1 MSLIC
6 TVPLHVYNILYICIH
21 TYIGGETPVSG
32 SATAGS
38 AGGGEDG
45 EGKEGEE
52 VNSLGKSFRV
62 KLLTRCQ
69 EEFAVDRVKVL
80 NDIRN
85 VSYLPIS
92 VCLSLS
98 GYLSV

>member
-1 MSLIC
+1 M
-6 TVPLHVYNILYICIH
+6 
-21 TYIGGETPVSG
+21 YIGGETPVNC
-32 SATAGS
+32 SATAT

-45 EGKEGEE
+45 EGKEGEEE